1 MSAGLAG
8 WQILGG
14 EARDRGSIPGPRLSN
29 PKSSRP
35 PYGRVD
41 CCVITGDDDVAKH
54 CAMNVLRNLQHVRSV
69 FPPPADAGWVGEA
82 GPGPSY

>member
-1 MSAGLAG
+1 M
-8 WQILGG
+8 
-14 EARDRGSIPGPRLSN
+14 SN

-69 FPPPADAGWVGEA
+69 FPPCGGRGLGGGGGAGAVLLGSVPPIMSGA
-82 GPGPSY
+82 R